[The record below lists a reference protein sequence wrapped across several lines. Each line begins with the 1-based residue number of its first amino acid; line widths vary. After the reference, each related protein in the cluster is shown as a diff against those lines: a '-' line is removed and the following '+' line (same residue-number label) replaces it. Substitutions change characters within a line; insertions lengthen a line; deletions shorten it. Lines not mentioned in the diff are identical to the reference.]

1 MWRNAFM
8 DVEMYQ
14 FVRVMPE
21 NSVEHGSMVLKDT
34 VKLFSLVGGEMRT
47 IVSNCTNVSRAIIR
61 GQDARFQTLCDCE
74 GIFRVGNVTKDGS
87 TELSCNSLARCCGPP
102 V

>member
-1 MWRNAFM
+1 MPVSSALWHNAFM

-34 VKLFSLVGGEMRT
+34 VKLFSLVRYKMCTIVGNCTDAGRT
-47 IVSNCTNVSRAIIR
+47 IVRS
-61 GQDARFQTLCDCE
+61 QYARL
-74 GIFRVGNVTKDGS
+74 
-87 TELSCNSLARCCGPP
+87 
-102 V
+102 